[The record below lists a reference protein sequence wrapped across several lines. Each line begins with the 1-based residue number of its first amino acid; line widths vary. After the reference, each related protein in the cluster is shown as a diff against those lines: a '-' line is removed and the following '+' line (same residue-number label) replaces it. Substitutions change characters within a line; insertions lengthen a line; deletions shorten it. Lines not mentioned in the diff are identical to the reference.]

1 MTCVIC
7 NEKFERV
14 DLVEGH
20 MKNFHSA
27 ASNIESENEA
37 GIDIP
42 VPCVNENVAAAQNNE
57 IIDDSQIISSP
68 AKRSRAG
75 TPPLVSASSDINT
88 ETTLTDLPT
97 RNECNE
103 NDNRINRKC
112 KILTKDD
119 LDRFISESSNEICI
133 EKIESDVPCLS
144 SSLNGPWNFQNIN
157 KCFIIY
163 RVIGCD
169 DLGIKKIELKKLR
182 MRGFPKF

>member
-1 MTCVIC
+1 MGSQ
-7 NEKFERV
+7 
-14 DLVEGH
+14 VEIG
-20 MKNFHSA
+20 NG
-27 ASNIESENEA
+27 NEA
-37 GIDIP
+37 GIDDS
-42 VPCVNENVAAAQNNE
+42 VPCVRDNVAVQNNE

-119 LDRFISESSNEICI
+119 LDKFISES
-133 EKIESDVPCLS
+133 
-144 SSLNGPWNFQNIN
+144 
-157 KCFIIY
+157 
-163 RVIGCD
+163 
-169 DLGIKKIELKKLR
+169 
-182 MRGFPKF
+182 